1 MGDQMGDQMDEQL
14 CWSYGHLDP
23 NERLADRIKMDEHV
37 PKTDVISRLNRIA
50 SLSVP
55 SLPTMMSFIIGV
67 PPLPDHLV
75 FDIGEGWYIRCWTLI
90 VVNDYEIYTLYYG
103 GFEQCACNKNRR
115 PQGLSDKEYYI
126 FDRKT
131 GKQLKIGHLLLH
143 QIEEHGFYQSPSSSY
158 RLDPQHFMDFTSR
171 LDRWANISEDK
182 DASNEIMRKARIKM
196 LETRP
201 PTVGEYALNHN
212 IEGYPYIMHDEPSYV
227 LTKVAEDKTLYSE
240 AIKMV
245 QSTEIKIVFYEAQIE
260 AGPIP
265 RICDLLCDVVSL
277 DGTPPVLTITHIGYN
292 TLENP
297 VSGCP
302 GAADVFSG
310 IGMSM
315 TVDRPI
321 KFLAGIAK
329 GGVRR
334 SLAQCPLQYKDK
346 ALVAELCRS
355 ASVCTIM

>member
-1 MGDQMGDQMDEQL
+1 MDEQL

-23 NERLADRIKMDEHV
+23 NEKLLDRIKMDEHV
-37 PKTDVISRLNRIA
+37 PKVDVIRRLNRIA

-55 SLPTMMSFIIGV
+55 PLPTMMSFIIGV

-90 VVNDYEIYTLYYG
+90 VANDYEIYTLYYG
-103 GFEQCACNKNRR
+103 GFEQCACNKDFS

-126 FDRKT
+126 FDRQT

-182 DASNEIMRKARIKM
+182 NAYDEIMGKARRKM
-196 LETRP
+196 LEARP
-201 PTVGEYALNHN
+201 PTVGEYALKHN
-212 IEGYPYIMHDEPSYV
+212 IKIYPYMMHDVPSYV
-227 LTKVAEDKTLYSE
+227 LTKVAGDKTLHSE
-240 AIKMV
+240 AVKMV
-245 QSTEIKIVFYEAQIE
+245 QSTGSKIVFYETQIE

-265 RICDLLCDVVSL
+265 RICDLMCDIVPL
-277 DGTPPVLTITHIGYN
+277 DGTPPVLTITHIGGYDE
-292 TLENP
+292 LEKP
-297 VSGCP
+297 VTGCP
-302 GAADVFSG
+302 GAGDVFNCLG
-310 IGMSM
+310 LRM

-321 KFLAGIAK
+321 KFLAGIA
-329 GGVRR
+329 GVGVRR
-334 SLAQCPLQYKDK
+334 SLAQCPLRYTTK
-346 ALVAELCRS
+346 AQIAELCRS
-355 ASVCTIM
+355 ASDCPIM